1 MANKAINSDRKKL
14 RCAPLFASGYGWR
27 WACPLTLREC
37 AAGAN
42 STDFSLG
49 RQRTMSTDNQSTPP
63 STLPAEPKQKHAVPQ
78 EFKDTQK
85 KYKWKSTLWSTI
97 HYFLGI
103 LGVILGALVAS
114 PSAITNSAGGTEV
127 LGTSIAIITA
137 VTTFLSPGARAKK
150 YNSARL
156 VLHTARD
163 AYEIENDQLQQA
175 LSKAR
180 ALIEQ
185 E

>member
-1 MANKAINSDRKKL
+1 M
-14 RCAPLFASGYGWR
+14 
-27 WACPLTLREC
+27 
-37 AAGAN
+37 
-42 STDFSLG
+42 
-49 RQRTMSTDNQSTPP
+49 
-63 STLPAEPKQKHAVPQ
+63 
-78 EFKDTQK
+78 
-85 KYKWKSTLWSTI
+85 
-97 HYFLGI
+97 
-103 LGVILGALVAS
+103 VAS
-114 PSAITNSAGGTEV
+114 PSAISNSAGGTEV